1 MLANGLWYLAGAS
14 FCLAVFAL
22 AYRLLLARLPAFA
35 WNRAYL
41 LGALAAGVLLPL
53 AARPGLAA
61 LLPRAAGAPAGALPF
76 ALHWPLGAPAAA
88 AATGATAGVP
98 GPDWAALALLALA
111 AAYGLGAL
119 RRLAAA
125 VRNLGALRRLARQ
138 HPRTQ
143 LAGCTV
149 VHLPAPGLPAF
160 SFGRYV
166 FLSPLHEALSAAE
179 RDQLLRHEQVHVRQR
194 HTLDLLL
201 VEALGVVFWFHGVV
215 PYFGRQL
222 KAVHEYLADAAVARA
237 PAGRVPYGELLI
249 KLAAQQPPF
258 ALVHAFAHKQ
268 VFLRIRMLT
277 QTPATPMQKLR
288 FLFVLPVAAFA
299 WAATAWAAPAPSAP
313 APGAPN
319 ARTLAAAPGA
329 PRIGRIT
336 WRGNAAVP
344 TARLNEVLGFKPG
357 DAYDSLAV
365 EKRLA
370 YDPAGTDVSSL
381 YMDHGYLFFQVMP
394 VATRQADGTVDL
406 AFTVAEGRKAQLR
419 RVFITG
425 NLDASA
431 KASLLKQLPL
441 RSGDEF
447 SRAKLVET
455 NRLLAQEGKFDPK
468 KIRINPQP
476 IVRPTEATDL
486 LDIELVLAPKPRP

>member
-1 MLANGLWYLAGAS
+1 MLANSLLYLAGAS
-14 FCLAVFAL
+14 FYLAVFAL
-22 AYRLLLARLPAFA
+22 AYRLVLARLPAFA

-41 LGALAAGVLLPL
+41 LGALVAGVLLPL
-53 AARPGLAA
+53 AARPELAA
-61 LLPRAAGAPAGALPF
+61 LLPRAAGAPAEALV
-76 ALHWPLGAPAAA
+76 LHWSLRAPA
-88 AATGATAGVP
+88 TATATAQAGTP
-98 GPDWAALALLALA
+98 GPDWAALALVVLA
-111 AAYGLGAL
+111 AGYSWGAL
-119 RRLAAA
+119 RRLRAAA
-125 VRNLGALRRLARQ
+125 RNLGALRRLIRG
-138 HPRTQ
+138 HPRTV

-166 FLSPLHEALSAAE
+166 FLSPLHDTLSATE
-179 RDQLLRHEQVHVRQR
+179 RDQLLRHEQVHVQQR

-222 KAVHEYLADAAVARA
+222 KTVHEYLADAAVARA
-237 PAGRVPYGELLI
+237 PAGRIPYGELLI

-277 QTPATPMQKLR
+277 QPPTTPMQKLR
-288 FLFVLPVAAFA
+288 FLFMLPVAAFA
-299 WAATAWAAPAPSAP
+299 WVATVWATPAPSAP
-313 APGAPN
+313 TSGGPS
-319 ARTLAAAPGA
+319 ARTLVAAPGA
-329 PRIGRIT
+329 PRIGRIS

-344 TARLNEVLGFKPG
+344 TARLNEVLDLRAG

-370 YDPAGTDVSSL
+370 HDPVGTDVSSL
-381 YMDHGYLFFQVMP
+381 YMNHGYLFFQVAP

-406 AFTVAEGRKAQLR
+406 AFTVAEGRKAQLG

-431 KASLLKQLPL
+431 KAALLK
-441 RSGDEF
+441 
-447 SRAKLVET
+447 
-455 NRLLAQEGKFDPK
+455 
-468 KIRINPQP
+468 
-476 IVRPTEATDL
+476 
-486 LDIELVLAPKPRP
+486 

>member
-14 FCLAVFAL
+14 FCLAVLAL
-22 AYRLLLARLPAFA
+22 AYRLLLAHLPAFA

-41 LGALAAGVLLPL
+41 LGALAAGALLPL

-61 LLPRAAGAPAGALPF
+61 LLPHAAGGPAGALPF
-76 ALHWPLGAPAAA
+76 ALHWPPGAPVAAA
-88 AATGATAGVP
+88 AAGATAGTP
-98 GPDWAALALLALA
+98 GPNWAALALGALA
-111 AAYGLGAL
+111 IVYGLGAL
-119 RRLAAA
+119 RRLVAAA
-125 VRNLGALRRLARQ
+125 RNLGALRRLARQ
-138 HPRTQ
+138 HPRTP

-149 VHLPAPGLPAF
+149 VHLPPPGLPAF

-201 VEALGVVFWFHGVV
+201 VEALGVVFWFHGAV

-222 KAVHEYLADAAVARA
+222 KAVHEYLADAAVART
-237 PAGRVPYGELLI
+237 PAGPVRYGELLI

-258 ALVHAFAHKQ
+258 ALVHAFAAPKQ
-268 VFLRIRMLT
+268 LFLRIQMLT
-277 QTPATPMQKLR
+277 QPPATPMQKLR
-288 FLFVLPVAAFA
+288 FLAVLPVAAFA
-299 WAATAWAAPAPSAP
+299 WAATAWAAPAPSHP
-313 APGAPN
+313 TPGAPS

-344 TARLNEVLGFKPG
+344 ADRLNAALGLRPG
-357 DAYDSLAV
+357 DAYDSLTV
-365 EKRLA
+365 EKHLN
-370 YDPAGTDVSSL
+370 YNPSGNDVSSL

-406 AFTVAEGRKAQLR
+406 AFNVTEGHPAKLR
-419 RVFITG
+419 RVYITG
-425 NLDASA
+425 GLDASA
-431 KASLLKQLPL
+431 QAALLKRLPL
-441 RSGDEF
+441 RTGDDF

-455 NRLLAQEGKFDPK
+455 NRLLVQEGKFDSQ

-486 LDIELVLAPKPRP
+486 LDIELVLVPKA

>member
-22 AYRLLLARLPAFA
+22 AYRLLLAHLPAFA

-41 LGALAAGVLLPL
+41 LGALAAGALLPF

-61 LLPRAAGAPAGALPF
+61 LLPRAAGGPAGTLPF
-76 ALHWPLGAPAAA
+76 ALHWPLGPL
-88 AATGATAGVP
+88 AATGATAP
-98 GPDWAALALLALA
+98 AETLGPDWAAWALLALA

-125 VRNLGALRRLARQ
+125 ARQLGALRRLARQ
-138 HPRTQ
+138 HPRTAR
-143 LAGCTV
+143 AGCTV

-166 FLSPLHEALSAAE
+166 FLSPLHDALSPAE
-179 RDQLLRHEQVHVRQR
+179 RRQLLRHERVHVRQR

-215 PYFGRQL
+215 PYLGRQL
-222 KAVHEYLADAAVARA
+222 KAVHEYLADAAVAHA
-237 PAGRVPYGELLI
+237 PAGPVPYGELLI

-258 ALVHAFAHKQ
+258 ALGHAFAHTQ
-268 VFLRIRMLT
+268 IFRRIRMLT
-277 QTPATPMQKLR
+277 QPPATPMQKLR

-313 APGAPN
+313 APGAPV
-319 ARTLAAAPGA
+319 ARAAAAAPGA

-344 TARLNEVLGFKPG
+344 TARLNEALGLRPG

-365 EKRLA
+365 AKRVA

-381 YMDHGYLFFQVMP
+381 YMDHGYLYFQIAP
-394 VATRQADGTVDL
+394 VATRQADGTTDL
-406 AFTVAEGRKAQLR
+406 AFNITEGRLARLR
-419 RVFITG
+419 RVFVTG
-425 NLDASA
+425 GLDAPA
-431 KASLLKQLPL
+431 KAALLKQLPL
-441 RSGDEF
+441 RPGDEF
-447 SRAKLVET
+447 SRAKLIET
-455 NRLLAQEGKFDPK
+455 NRLLAQQSAFDPK
-468 KIRINPQP
+468 KIGINPQP
-476 IVRPTEATDL
+476 VARPAEATDL
-486 LDIELVLAPKPRP
+486 LDIELVLVPRARP